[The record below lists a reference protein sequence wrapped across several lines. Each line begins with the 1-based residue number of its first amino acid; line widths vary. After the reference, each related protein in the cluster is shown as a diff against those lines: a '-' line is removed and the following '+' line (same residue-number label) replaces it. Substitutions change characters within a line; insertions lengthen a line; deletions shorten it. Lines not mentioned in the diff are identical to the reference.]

1 MPADAPPLGVETL
14 SEAELAEALWSLATE
29 GYARLGVRVHE
40 AALVALRD
48 RVDSLLTQPEPMEGL
63 FYQLDAASG
72 RYEDLENGRGW
83 EGPSLRYRKVEKLE
97 RDPLFRDWI
106 CHPLNVQLAR
116 GVYTDA
122 RRITLY
128 RAILMNKPADGGTPL
143 PWHQDG
149 GRFWGV
155 DHDPTLQVWLALD
168 DAPLDGGCLE
178 VLPGSHLRGLATPL
192 GGLVP
197 APQVAEAE
205 ADARAVVLP
214 VKAGELVL
222 LHNHVWHRSGRSAR
236 GHARRALSACYM
248 HGETR
253 CQRKKAK
260 PRDFFEVW
268 AG

>member
-1 MPADAPPLGVETL
+1 MPADEALLGAETL
-14 SEAELAEALWSLATE
+14 SEDALAEALRALATD
-29 GYARLGVRVHE
+29 GYARLGVCVPE

-48 RVDSLLTQPEPMEGL
+48 RVDSLLTQPEPVPGL

-72 RYEDLENGRGW
+72 RYEDLESGRGW

-97 RDPLFRDWI
+97 RDPLLRAWI

-116 GVYTDA
+116 AVYPDA
-122 RRITLY
+122 RRVTLY

-155 DHDPTLQVWLALD
+155 DRDPSLQVWLALD
-168 DAPLDGGCLE
+168 DAPVGGGCLE

-214 VKAGELVL
+214 AKAGELVL
-222 LHNHVWHRSGRSAR
+222 LHNHVWHRSGRSAT
-236 GHARRALSACYM
+236 GLPRRALSACYM
-248 HGETR
+248 HGDTR